1 MAAIFYRP
9 FKKNVYI
16 SIVSLYSFRIF
27 SKIFPNSSGWLLRPV
42 HLNTLS
48 TISVHSKQTTHRII
62 KETQQS
68 SAYILSLAFRDTNFA
83 SRHWS
88 DLHEVGVHYWTVMDG
103 GCHVKDSCSPLPM
116 CVRVPHAWGSGA
128 WPLTPHNMSQYEHP
142 ASSLDVNVIV
152 LFHTYYSP

>member
-16 SIVSLYSFRIF
+16 SIVSLYYFRIF

-68 SAYILSLAFRDTNFA
+68 SAYILSLTFRDNNFA

-88 DLHEVGVHYWTVMDG
+88 DLHEVGVHYWTVMDAVLG
-103 GCHVKDSCSPLPM
+103 AAMLKIAVLPCR
-116 CVRVPHAWGSGA
+116 CVLGSHMPEALEPGPWHHTTWA
-128 WPLTPHNMSQYEHP
+128 NMSMLP
-142 ASSLDVNVIV
+142 ALWM
-152 LFHTYYSP
+152 LM